1 MKKTDNN
8 NLYERLE
15 NAARETGWHLWMT
28 ETVRALRHADIYRF
42 GTWAELERL
51 SKNISAMQWLIAKL
65 DSFHINPSPVS
76 PEEAALYI
84 LACYCPDNKV
94 LGYVMDTLMLCYR
107 RNDSKGMLMCARI
120 HSVVNR
126 KEEYPHLNGLYNI
139 MAGFYLKEFSR
150 FLEPAWKGGSFM
162 TENDFREAERY
173 LPDFKASGFRET
185 VLARVTAQMTG
196 EELAKR
202 CHMSNTVFRAQFRET
217 FGTTVSNWLRE
228 RKKSRIMDML
238 RSTDMPIQ
246 KISERNGFRNES
258 TFSEYCRR
266 NFGAAPTEI
275 RKNTSLTKS

>member
-1 MKKTDNN
+1 MPQGKPVGIYGWPKRHMRYGTRIFTVSGHGL
-8 NLYERLE
+8 NL
-15 NAARETGWHLWMT
+15 NG
-28 ETVRALRHADIYRF
+28 
-42 GTWAELERL
+42 
-51 SKNISAMQWLIAKL
+51 SPKNIPAMQWLVAKL

-76 PEEAALYI
+76 PVEAAFYI

-107 RNDSKGMLMCARI
+107 RSDSKGMMMCARI

-126 KEEYPHLNGLYNI
+126 KEEYPHLNGLYNNF
-139 MAGFYLKEFSR
+139 GR
-150 FLEPAWKGGSFM
+150 FLFERIFPFPRTSLERRQFHDREWI
-162 TENDFREAERY
+162 FREAERY
-173 LPDFKASGFRET
+173 LPDFKASGFREM

-202 CHMSNTVFRAQFRET
+202 CHMSNTTFRAHFKAT

-238 RSTDMPIQ
+238 CSTDMPIQ

-266 NFGAAPTEI
+266 KFWCSTNGNQE
-275 RKNTSLTKS
+275 KHKSDKKLK

>member
-1 MKKTDNN
+1 
-8 NLYERLE
+8 
-15 NAARETGWHLWMT
+15 
-28 ETVRALRHADIYRF
+28 
-42 GTWAELERL
+42 
-51 SKNISAMQWLIAKL
+51 MQWLVAKL

-76 PEEAALYI
+76 PVEAAFYI

-107 RNDSKGMLMCARI
+107 RSDSKGMLMCARI

-139 MAGFYLKEFSR
+139 LVGFYLKEFSR

-173 LPDFKASGFRET
+173 LPDFKASGFRGNG
-185 VLARVTAQMTG
+185 TG
-196 EELAKR
+196 KSDRTNDRRRTRQTMPYVKHHIPCAFQ
-202 CHMSNTVFRAQFRET
+202 SN

-238 RSTDMPIQ
+238 CSTDMPIQ

-266 NFGAAPTEI
+266 NFGVAPTEI
-275 RKNTSLTKS
+275 RKTQA